1 MTLMNATTTT
11 IITSNLPTAFYFA
24 LASTAALVIS
34 HSLCV
39 GIVMYYDLTGKWDAY
54 KLHKTRNVT
63 VQDYVKG
70 LKNFVKDL
78 ILLFIPFMTFCYCFR
93 VQQIQGAFVLRVC
106 CAVRPSRR

>member
-1 MTLMNATTTT
+1 MNATTTS

-54 KLHKTRNVT
+54 KLHKTRKVS

-93 VQQIQGAFVLRVC
+93 VQQIQGVCVCAACVLRR
-106 CAVRPSRR
+106 ASK